1 MSKIEDNVK
10 KLLSSDISLNEANHS
25 YVLNTNKKIKFIS
38 ATELVDK
45 QFPKF
50 NSIEVSK
57 RLTSS
62 VPKYMH
68 LTAKQLRD
76 KWKKKRD
83 FGTKVHHEIEENIL
97 TNVTPSTASGL
108 RAIKWLNKTY
118 KDYMLLPEMIVFDE
132 ALKIA
137 GTIDLMV
144 VNISDN
150 SCILIDWKTT
160 EKLTFNGFRGKTGI
174 TSASKNLQDS
184 KYDRYCLQLSIYR
197 FLLEKKWKINV
208 DKSLILHLRDD
219 GVKDYTA
226 RYYEKNVK
234 MLLK

>member
-1 MSKIEDNVK
+1 MPQIQDNIK
-10 KLLSSDISLNEANHS
+10 KLLSSDITLKDINHS

-38 ATELVDK
+38 ATELVNK
-45 QFPKF
+45 QFREF
-50 NSIEVSK
+50 NAVEVSK

-68 LTAKQLRD
+68 LTAQQLRNR
-76 KWKKKRD
+76 WKKKRD
-83 FGTKVHHEIEENIL
+83 FGTKVHNEIEENIL
-97 TNVTPSTASGL
+97 TNVKPSTASGIK
-108 RAIKWLNKTY
+108 AIKWLNRTY
-118 KDYMLLPEMIVFDE
+118 KDYMLLPEIIVFDTT
-132 ALKIA
+132 LKVA

-144 VNISDN
+144 VNKTDN

-160 EKLTFNGFRGKTGI
+160 EKLTFNGFRGQTGI
-174 TSASKNLQDS
+174 TLASKNLQDS

-208 DKSLILHLRDD
+208 DKSLIVHLKDD

-226 RYYEKNVK
+226 RYYETNV
-234 MLLK
+234 MTLLK

>member
-1 MSKIEDNVK
+1 MPQIQDNIK
-10 KLLSSDISLNEANHS
+10 KLLSSDITLKDINHS

-38 ATELVDK
+38 ATELVNK
-45 QFPKF
+45 QFREF
-50 NSIEVSK
+50 NAVEVSK

-68 LTAKQLRD
+68 LTAQQLRNR
-76 KWKKKRD
+76 WKKKRD
-83 FGTKVHHEIEENIL
+83 FGTKVHNEIEENIL
-97 TNVTPSTASGL
+97 TNVKPSTASGIK
-108 RAIKWLNKTY
+108 AIKWLNRTY
-118 KDYMLLPEMIVFDE
+118 KDYMLLPEIIVFDTT
-132 ALKIA
+132 LKVA

-144 VNISDN
+144 VNKTDN

-160 EKLTFNGFRGKTGI
+160 EKLTFNGFRGQTGI
-174 TSASKNLQDS
+174 TLASKNLQDS

-208 DKSLILHLRDD
+208 DKSLIVHLKDD

-226 RYYEKNVK
+226 RYYETNVLT
-234 MLLK
+234 LLK